1 MAVAFK
7 VNRSVVNVVAV
18 CEKGKIW
25 SVSTGGFQIIVDFV
39 DVFFKTFF
47 LPDEDLRNP
56 DFALREFP
64 L

>member
-39 DVFFKTFF
+39 DVFFETFF
-47 LPDEDLRNP
+47 FPNEDLRNP
-56 DFALREFP
+56 DLALREFP